1 MIQGVGLDPR
11 SMVIKRIKKSCRGRE
26 NRLTSLL
33 RWISGNQL
41 TSQALASDDQKNAGS
56 RQADS
61 RNCENVAAVVAVVE
75 SAKHRVHQWRQAR
88 HSARAAVWSCRQARL
103 APARQPAPK
112 PCPPRNEGHPMTN
125 YKSHSQPE
133 AARKSHLR
141 FFCDESSKV
150 TSRWRRFPTFMVFAG
165 FSVLEF
171 AVLSTIKVD
180 TSDLDFWI
188 VVAGAIFFPVLA
200 ILSLLSIWNNWT
212 REQEDRAFNVLRYM
226 CLIPII
232 LGGAMLVSVGLFLFW
247 GWLGIIPSW
256 AAVIAI
262 FLKN

>member
-1 MIQGVGLDPR
+1 MQAA
-11 SMVIKRIKKSCRGRE
+11 GRPIRE
-26 NRLTSLL
+26 TARMSLL
-33 RWISGNQL
+33 SWPLSNRQSIEFTNGDKPGIQPVRQSG
-41 TSQALASDDQKNAGS
+41 
-56 RQADS
+56 
-61 RNCENVAAVVAVVE
+61 VAA
-75 SAKHRVHQWRQAR
+75 K
-88 HSARAAVWSCRQARL
+88 
-103 APARQPAPK
+103 PAPK